1 MAYKIPVEDRVAT
14 YPGRVRLTLVDEAT
28 GTYDMVRADEPI
40 NEGTPINRALFDSK
54 AYTLPSDVTVYVS
67 PNGSDTEGDGSSE
80 SPFRTIQAAIDSL
93 PNHLGGHTATIDI
106 PNGTYDEYLSVKG
119 FTAGKL
125 VIGQY
130 ARSIT
135 IQGIEV
141 IASSIVEFNAS
152 KITKG
157 DATRGSMVNVKDGS
171 VVVFSSGITIDG
183 VDYYYGGISATNNS
197 VISASSDNSVT
208 INNCFDGVSA
218 TYGARVSLMRL
229 SGNVGMFGLAAQRGG
244 VISYQSGGITSQLG
258 DDVDSGGR
266 IWMGSGLTN
275 FVPASVE

>member
-1 MAYKIPVEDRVAT
+1 MAFKIPVVDRVSS
-14 YPGRVRLTLVDEAT
+14 YPGRVRLTLVDAET
-28 GTYDMVRADEPI
+28 NTYDMVRADLPVS
-40 NEGTPINRALFDSK
+40 EGTAINKALLDNK
-54 AYTLPSDVTVYVS
+54 AYTLTSDVTVYVS
-67 PNGSDTEGDGSSE
+67 PSGSDTDGDGSVDA
-80 SPFRTIQAAIDSL
+80 PFLTIQAAIDAL
-93 PNHLGGHTATIDI
+93 PKHLGGHTATIDV

-152 KITKG
+152 RITKG
-157 DATRGSMVNVKDGS
+157 DATRGSMVNIKDGS
-171 VVVFSSGITIDG
+171 VVVFTSGITIDG
-183 VDYYYGGISATNNS
+183 VDYSFGGINVMNNS
-197 VISASSDNSVT
+197 VLSASSDNSVT
-208 INNCFDGVSA
+208 INNCFDGVGA

-244 VISYQSGGITSQLG
+244 VISYQSGGLTSALG

-266 IWMGSGLTN
+266 IWVGSGLTN

>member
-1 MAYKIPVEDRVAT
+1 MAFKIPVEDRIST
-14 YPGRVRLTLVDEAT
+14 YPGRVTLVPVSGET
-28 GTYDMVRADEPI
+28 NVYDMVRADMPI
-40 NEGTPINRALFDSK
+40 SEGTPINKQLFDNK
-54 AYTLPSDVTVYVS
+54 AYTLTSDVTVYVS
-67 PNGSDTEGDGSSE
+67 SLGSDTEGDGSSDA
-80 SPFRTIQAAIDSL
+80 PYRTIQAAIDAL
-93 PNHLGGHTATIDI
+93 PKHLGGHTATIDI

-119 FTAGKL
+119 FSAGKL

-141 IASSIVEFNAS
+141 ITSSIVEFNVS

-157 DATRGSMVNVKDGS
+157 DATRGAMINIKDGS
-171 VVVFSSGITIDG
+171 VVTFSSGTTIDG
-183 VDYYYGGISATNNS
+183 VDYAFGGINVMNNS
-197 VISASSDNSVT
+197 VLSASSDNSVT
-208 INNCFDGVSA
+208 INNCFDGVGA

-244 VISYQSGGITSQLG
+244 VISYQSGGLTSALG

-266 IWMGSGLTN
+266 IWKGSGLSN
-275 FVPASVE
+275 MVVAGVE